1 MSGTPPS
8 GPPTGGALELN
19 DDDSTGG
26 ALSIDDDLPD
36 GDDWDAA
43 IGPTEILNRI
53 TQARLRRHGRLGQ
66 ADYSQHLAP
75 SFTTSSNRLKAGADF
90 GTFLAFY
97 QAQIKEFNAIS
108 INDAL
113 REQVIHILEGNDTTL
128 GKFENT
134 ANIGLGRAL
143 QRLGAAQVPPVD
155 LLSYMRSL
163 MNTQYARNNLSI
175 VENLDSAF
183 SDPDSDL
190 WSRLSADTYR
200 KQLVALVKNAH
211 FFSGTQMTLTEK
223 GDDKHPKTDFEITG
237 PNGEMLVKGETQD
250 QGPHQGLM
258 LVSMGK
264 GKDALMQF
272 MHFMIAQMEKS
283 QDNTFKIVPGK
294 NIEKNVMI
302 YMAAVC
308 KYHARVT
315 KDDIR
320 ELMDKATAAWGPP
333 NFAGAPDYYTDP
345 KQNLLYT
352 QMLWLE
358 QHGETFSARFNP
370 NPDSHY
376 GSVVVDSQY
385 TRPTQPGFLGQAMN
399 IQQIKEHHA
408 EQFRQF
414 NEQLARL
421 GATPTPTP

>member
-8 GPPTGGALELN
+8 GPPTGGALEI
-19 DDDSTGG
+19 DDEDRTGG
-26 ALSIDDDLPD
+26 ELSIDDDLPTS
-36 GDDWDAA
+36 DDWDAA
-43 IGPTEILNRI
+43 IGPTEMVNKI
-53 TQARLRRHGRLGQ
+53 TQARLRRHVRLGQ
-66 ADYSQHLAP
+66 ADYAQHLAP

-97 QAQIKEFNAIS
+97 QAQIKEFNGVKIS
-108 INDAL
+108 DAL
-113 REQVIHILEGNDTTL
+113 KQEVIELLEGNDGTV
-128 GKFENT
+128 GEFENS

-143 QRLGAAQVPPVD
+143 QRLGASQTPPVD
-155 LLSYMRSL
+155 LLSYVRSL

-175 VENLDSAF
+175 IESLDSGF

-200 KQLVALVKNAH
+200 KQLVALIKNAN
-211 FFSGTQMTLTEK
+211 FFSGVNMTLDQK

-250 QGPHQGLM
+250 QGPYKGLM

-264 GKDALMQF
+264 GKDALMHF

-283 QDNTFKIVPGK
+283 QDNTFNIVPGK
-294 NIEKNVMI
+294 NMEKNVMI

-308 KYHARVT
+308 KYNARVT
-315 KDDIR
+315 KDAIQDLI
-320 ELMDKATAAWGPP
+320 DKAIAKWGPP
-333 NFAGAPDYYTDP
+333 NNESPYYADH

-352 QMLWLE
+352 QMLWL
-358 QHGETFSARFNP
+358 QKHGETFSARFNP
-370 NPDSHY
+370 SPDSHY
-376 GSVVVDSQY
+376 GSVVIDSQY
-385 TRPTQPGFLGQAMN
+385 TRPANPGFLGQAMN

-414 NEQLARL
+414 NEELARL
-421 GATPTPTP
+421 GAAPAPTP